1 MRVWKMNTN
10 YKRYEDI
17 PDTDKDYILTV
28 SNVSSITEVS
38 LSDINGFLDMV
49 NSSNGKEANK
59 SL

>member
-1 MRVWKMNTN
+1 MNTN

-49 NSSNGKEANK
+49 NSSNGKETNK
-59 SL
+59 SLWI

>member
-1 MRVWKMNTN
+1 MNTN

-59 SL
+59 SLWT

>member
-1 MRVWKMNTN
+1 MNTN

-49 NSSNGKEANK
+49 NSSNGKETNK